1 MSYIIRFDGI
11 GATSVCARDPHQ
23 AIRHAELFERIG
35 KANIVVGLPDGEGL
49 RVSEFRK
56 RHRSCDASP
65 FPRVR

>member
-11 GATSVCARDPHQ
+11 GATSVWARDPYH

-35 KANIVVGLPDGEGL
+35 KTNIVVGPPDGEGL

-56 RHRSCDASP
+56 RHRN
-65 FPRVR
+65 